1 MHTYKFNQNKLLYF
15 RTVPLCC
22 MRTTSNVF
30 LKLFVDAFA
39 TNIYKYNFLASIRKK
54 LMKCTFKQIV
64 YLAHFHHVCPPSV
77 PTNQENFLFV
87 FVEAWSA
94 GGNFIYKLGE
104 FPSSD
109 SDKQFFCCAS
119 IYIFIFS

>member
-1 MHTYKFNQNKLLYF
+1 MHTCKFNQNKLLYF

-94 GGNFIYKLGE
+94 GGNFIYELGE
-104 FPSSD
+104 SPSE
-109 SDKQFFCCAS
+109 
-119 IYIFIFS
+119 YIFSFLTNFKTHRRFH